1 MGKPIRCAEDAD
13 GALSHG
19 QGLNFQDFQVSDIML
34 SEKRY
39 LIKWSYIVDIYIC
52 LSYIY
57 MLNICWSL
65 LIIVENKSIN
75 IN

>member
-39 LIKWSYIVDIYIC
+39 LIKWSYIVDIYIYVYHI
-52 LSYIY
+52 YIY
-57 MLNICWSL
+57 VEHM
-65 LIIVENKSIN
+65 LIIVDHCWKQVY
-75 IN
+75 

>member
-57 MLNICWSL
+57 IYVEHM
-65 LIIVENKSIN
+65 LIIVDHCWKQVY
-75 IN
+75 